1 MDDERKNKNY
11 DFEKTHYL
19 AYHDNITGLNN
30 EKYFFKELNKRIKE
44 RNGTEKIIILY
55 LKFNNFVDFS
65 NIIGFENSNKFIKKM
80 GDVILDSSLKI
91 EEMSVFN
98 GNQFLILLSMDK
110 DNIYERL
117 KNQTRKFLFEIKEY
131 LTEIN
136 FDYLLKVNIGISVF
150 PDHAEKPQGLLSKAQ
165 HAMYLV
171 DKRKNNYKIYNKKLF
186 IDKVEFESLHQ
197 DLIQAIN
204 NEDLFLEF
212 QPKVNT
218 YSERIVSFEALIRW
232 NHCNKGIIQP
242 DEFISIAEKTGMIK
256 KIGVWVLDQ
265 TFKQLEE
272 WEKIGF
278 DDIVI
283 SINMSE
289 IELNDPNIIK
299 IIKKISS
306 SYSIANKKIEFE
318 ITERS
323 FKEVSTDVMNEL
335 KRMGFLISLDDFG
348 TGYSSL
354 SYFGK
359 SPFDLLKLDK
369 IFIDNIYKEKSRLIV
384 ESVINLAH
392 KFDVKVIAEGVETKE
407 QLEILRKIECDYIQG
422 YYFYKPM
429 SASKITVI
437 LNNLKKNSST

>member
-1 MDDERKNKNY
+1 M
-11 DFEKTHYL
+11 
-19 AYHDNITGLNN
+19 
-30 EKYFFKELNKRIKE
+30 
-44 RNGTEKIIILY
+44 
-55 LKFNNFVDFS
+55 KFNNFVDFS

-218 YSERIVSFEALIRW
+218 YSERIVSFEAL
-232 NHCNKGIIQP
+232 NKM
-242 DEFISIAEKTGMIK
+242 E
-256 KIGVWVLDQ
+256 
-265 TFKQLEE
+265 
-272 WEKIGF
+272 
-278 DDIVI
+278 
-283 SINMSE
+283 
-289 IELNDPNIIK
+289 
-299 IIKKISS
+299 
-306 SYSIANKKIEFE
+306 
-318 ITERS
+318 
-323 FKEVSTDVMNEL
+323 
-335 KRMGFLISLDDFG
+335 SL
-348 TGYSSL
+348 
-354 SYFGK
+354 
-359 SPFDLLKLDK
+359 
-369 IFIDNIYKEKSRLIV
+369 
-384 ESVINLAH
+384 
-392 KFDVKVIAEGVETKE
+392 
-407 QLEILRKIECDYIQG
+407 
-422 YYFYKPM
+422 
-429 SASKITVI
+429 
-437 LNNLKKNSST
+437 